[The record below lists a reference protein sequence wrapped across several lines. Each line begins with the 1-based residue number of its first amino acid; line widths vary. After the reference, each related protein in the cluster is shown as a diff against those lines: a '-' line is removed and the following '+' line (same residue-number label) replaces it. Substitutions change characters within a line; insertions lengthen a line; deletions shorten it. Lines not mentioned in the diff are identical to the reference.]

1 MKWFYDPRKEGK
13 LVPIT
18 IEKRRIVPAI
28 GFSPLE
34 LERAG
39 VTIEEARSLR
49 LPIDRFRQTSIGTN
63 VLQLYKFGAR
73 ILADDS
79 PDNSS

>member
-1 MKWFYDPRKEGK
+1 MRWFYDARQEGK
-13 LVPIT
+13 LIPIT
-18 IEKRRIVPAI
+18 IERRRIVPAI

-39 VTIEEARSLR
+39 FTIEEARSLL

-63 VLQLYKFGAR
+63 VLQLYEFR
-73 ILADDS
+73 
-79 PDNSS
+79 SSDPN

>member
-1 MKWFYDPRKEGK
+1 MRWFYDSRKEGK
-13 LVPIT
+13 LMPIT
-18 IEKRRIVPAI
+18 IEKRCIVSAI

-39 VTIEEARSLR
+39 FTIDEARSLR

-63 VLQLYKFGAR
+63 VLQLCELGAR
-73 ILADDS
+73 IHIRA
-79 PDNSS
+79 P